1 MKKAGIIGG
10 SDLIGSDI
18 SLKFLAEDYKVKVQI
33 SNKKQIKKD
42 PLFQNISKNQNL
54 EFHET
59 DLKSP
64 EQILNFIQDCELII
78 HCGDPICLNKKS
90 SEARVYVP
98 VIKQTG
104 SLFKAIQKCRSIKK
118 VIFITSA
125 TAFNPENYSTKTEEN
140 NNIFK
145 AKNNQAENAKFHAT
159 KAIYNV
165 LDSLPDNL
173 FEVIFISPVE
183 VRNHQ
188 LSSSAA
194 STSSG
199 LQFLFRKKITPDPF
213 FQKILE
219 KQVIDRLTNIE
230 ELPEKVFQAAV
241 ISEMNES
248 LKIKNGQM
256 PAHF

>member
-10 SDLIGSDI
+10 SELIGSDI

-59 DLKSP
+59 DLTSP
-64 EQILNFIQDCELII
+64 EQIQNFIKDCELII

-90 SEARVYVP
+90 SEIPVYAP

-104 SLFKAIQKCRSIKK
+104 NLFKAIQKSESIKK

-125 TAFNPENYSTKTEEN
+125 TAFNPEYSIAKTEEN
-140 NNIFK
+140 NSVVK
-145 AKNNQAENAKFHAT
+145 AKNNLVDNAKFHAT

-165 LDSLPDNL
+165 LASLPDNL

-188 LSSSAA
+188 LSSSAV
-194 STSSG
+194 STATG

-213 FQKILE
+213 FQKLME
-219 KQVIDRLTNIE
+219 RQVINRLTNIE
-230 ELPEKVFQAAV
+230 ELSEKVFQAAV
-241 ISEMNES
+241 FNEMNES
-248 LKIKNGQM
+248 SKIKNGQM
-256 PAHF
+256 SAHF